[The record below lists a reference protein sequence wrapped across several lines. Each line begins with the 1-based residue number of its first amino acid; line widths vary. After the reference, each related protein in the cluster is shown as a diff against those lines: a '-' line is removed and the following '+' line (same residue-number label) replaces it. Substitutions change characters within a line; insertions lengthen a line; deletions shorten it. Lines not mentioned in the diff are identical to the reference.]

1 MSNPMEAVIN
11 LPQNATAAPSRF
23 DLTRIPGARQAL
35 LLLGIA
41 VAVAIGIAIVMW
53 SRAPNYSLLYANL
66 DDKDAAQV
74 VQALQA

>member
-11 LPQNATAAPSRF
+11 LPQNATQAPSRF

-41 VAVAIGIAIVMW
+41 AAVAIGIAVVMW
-53 SRAPNYSLLYANL
+53 SRAPNYSQLYANL
-66 DDKDAAQV
+66 DE
-74 VQALQA
+74 